1 MLLAPAL
8 LTLSLLQAQS
18 GGKVF
23 LTAEEALKLAFPECT
38 VERGTSYL
46 DEREE
51 LRVEELA
58 GSDLAGRVVH
68 PYVARKD
75 GALVGT
81 AYFDVHRVRT
91 KNEVLMLVVAP
102 DGGLARLEV
111 LAFAEPIEYLPKPAF
126 YAQFTGKHLDRELD
140 TKRAIRPVAGATLSV
155 RATTEAARRVL
166 ALHRVLGERPV
177 LPQPPR

>member
-1 MLLAPAL
+1 MLLATAL
-8 LTLSLLQAQS
+8 LTLCLQAQS

-23 LTAEEALKLAFPECT
+23 LTADEALKLAFPECT

-46 DEREE
+46 DEHEE
-51 LRVEELA
+51 ARVEELA

-68 PYVARKD
+68 LYVARKD

-91 KNEVLMLVVAP
+91 KNEVLMFVVAP
-102 DGGLARLEV
+102 DGSLARLEV
-111 LAFAEPIEYLPKPAF
+111 LAFAEPIEYMPKPAF
-126 YAQFTGKHLDRELD
+126 YAQFPGKHLDRELD

-166 ALHRVLGERPV
+166 ALHRVLAERPV
-177 LPQPPR
+177 PPQPAR